1 LKNKVADF
9 ESKIAALKKEVDETR
24 KSCQD
29 EALKRV
35 NCENQIATL
44 TETLD
49 FERKV
54 SKERIEEF
62 SSGPGE
68 SFNAKVEFAVSSRLA
83 QALEDMRAEHE
94 AELEST
100 VNKLK
105 YQYSSKIESADEK
118 ISSLQEKE
126 RELASSL
133 KNSELTR
140 YNLEKSNKSSIYSLK
155 RQIEKFEEN
164 VENLKS
170 DISCEK
176 AEKDKVLVDLQSR
189 KAVWEENETDYL
201 SQIKVLQVKLDA
213 KNLQE
218 QQLRSELSKFGSL
231 MNVAEERYNVS
242 SPDREQMRSIRKAKR
257 NARSK
262 RLRDNSTND
271 SASDV
276 SSMPPPNKKIAVE
289 QPHLVMDENAK
300 KPEENVDRKE
310 AKDCVIM

>member
-1 LKNKVADF
+1 
-9 ESKIAALKKEVDETR
+9 
-24 KSCQD
+24 
-29 EALKRV
+29 
-35 NCENQIATL
+35 
-44 TETLD
+44 
-49 FERKV
+49 
-54 SKERIEEF
+54 
-62 SSGPGE
+62 
-68 SFNAKVEFAVSSRLA
+68 
-83 QALEDMRAEHE
+83 MRAEHE

-242 SPDREQMRSIRKAKR
+242 SPDREQMRSIRKAKGVFGVDNIFEKNSNFFANNKIFSTPLSHAQR
-257 NARSK
+257 PLQKTPRQLHQ
-262 RLRDNSTND
+262 RLSLRCLVHAST
-271 SASDV
+271 
-276 SSMPPPNKKIAVE
+276 
-289 QPHLVMDENAK
+289 
-300 KPEENVDRKE
+300 
-310 AKDCVIM
+310 